1 MWSFAPFAVD
11 VVARRPTYTCPNPPF
26 PSFLSTMYVGDPPT
40 CVCVVRWFFRK
51 KKRRITK
58 VRERVRSSDFKRHSS
73 RRNSFKARL
82 WTMNDENTHA
92 IRFVSSFYHQKR
104 KNDDDAL
111 KVELPS
117 PELARS
123 RRRRRP
129 PRSRDRCPS
138 FFVRRPLLY
147 FEMSRRI
154 RRLSDDFPT
163 TRSFARRGENEKGER
178 ERVSQFGSAVARRRL
193 LGCCC
198 RRREERRQKVTKTER
213 EREKVSS
220 SWEEKKYGEKKC
232 RSRGGQTISKN
243 AHELHTRIL
252 IYTICWIHTVEENVF
267 RTTTTTTTT
276 TTLQNAHHD
285 EEEEEKALKSVIA
298 PPQTWTTTH
307 PASFVSF
314 VASRTRPS

>member
-1 MWSFAPFAVD
+1 MHPLLDRCSNFKAISFAPGPMCSFAPFAVD
-11 VVARRPTYTCPNPPF
+11 VVALLPTYTWPKPPF

-58 VRERVRSSDFKRHSS
+58 VRERVRSDFKRHSS
-73 RRNSFKARL
+73 RRNSFARL

-92 IRFVSSFYHQKR
+92 IRVSSFYHQKR

-111 KVELPS
+111 KVVLPS

-163 TRSFARRGENEKGER
+163 TRSFARRGEKNEKGER
-178 ERVSQFGSAVARRRL
+178 ERVSQCGSAVARRQSL

-198 RRREERRQKVTKTER
+198 RRREERRLKVTKTER
-213 EREKVSS
+213 ERERKSRPLGKRRNMAKKNVDR
-220 SWEEKKYGEKKC
+220 EEDK
-232 RSRGGQTISKN
+232 
-243 AHELHTRIL
+243 
-252 IYTICWIHTVEENVF
+252 
-267 RTTTTTTTT
+267 
-276 TTLQNAHHD
+276 
-285 EEEEEKALKSVIA
+285 
-298 PPQTWTTTH
+298 P
-307 PASFVSF
+307 
-314 VASRTRPS
+314 

>member
-58 VRERVRSSDFKRHSS
+58 VRERVRSDFKRHSS

-82 WTMNDENTHA
+82 WTMNDENTQRA
-92 IRFVSSFYHQKR
+92 IIRFVSSFYHQKR
-104 KNDDDAL
+104 YKNDDDAL
-111 KVELPS
+111 IKVVLLPS

-178 ERVSQFGSAVARRRL
+178 ERVSQCGSAVARRQSL
-193 LGCCC
+193 FVGCCC
-198 RRREERRQKVTKTER
+198 QSRREERRLKVTKTESLVLLGR
-213 EREKVSS
+213 EEIWR
-220 SWEEKKYGEKKC
+220 KKMSIE
-232 RSRGGQTISKN
+232 R
-243 AHELHTRIL
+243 
-252 IYTICWIHTVEENVF
+252 
-267 RTTTTTTTT
+267 RT
-276 TTLQNAHHD
+276 NH
-285 EEEEEKALKSVIA
+285 K
-298 PPQTWTTTH
+298 
-307 PASFVSF
+307 
-314 VASRTRPS
+314 

>member
-58 VRERVRSSDFKRHSS
+58 VRERVRSDFKRHSS

-111 KVELPS
+111 KVVLLPS

-178 ERVSQFGSAVARRRL
+178 ERVSQCGSAVARRQSL
-193 LGCCC
+193 FVGCCC
-198 RRREERRQKVTKTER
+198 QSRREERRLIKVTKTESLVLLGR
-213 EREKVSS
+213 EEIWR
-220 SWEEKKYGEKKC
+220 KKMSIE
-232 RSRGGQTISKN
+232 R
-243 AHELHTRIL
+243 
-252 IYTICWIHTVEENVF
+252 
-267 RTTTTTTTT
+267 RT
-276 TTLQNAHHD
+276 NH
-285 EEEEEKALKSVIA
+285 K
-298 PPQTWTTTH
+298 
-307 PASFVSF
+307 
-314 VASRTRPS
+314 

>member
-58 VRERVRSSDFKRHSS
+58 VRERVRSDFKRHSS
-73 RRNSFKARL
+73 RRNSFARL
-82 WTMNDENTHA
+82 WTTNDENTHA
-92 IRFVSSFYHQKR
+92 IRVSSFYQKR
-104 KNDDDAL
+104 KNDDAL
-111 KVELPS
+111 KVVLPS

-138 FFVRRPLLY
+138 FFVRRPL
-147 FEMSRRI
+147 FRCRDEFDDD
-154 RRLSDDFPT
+154 DDFPT
-163 TRSFARRGENEKGER
+163 TRSARRGENEKGER
-178 ERVSQFGSAVARRRL
+178 ERVSRGSAVARRRL
-193 LGCCC
+193 FGCCC

-213 EREKVSS
+213 EREKVPS

-232 RSRGGQTISKN
+232 RSRGGKTISKN
-243 AHELHTRIL
+243 AHELHIL

-267 RTTTTTTTT
+267 RTTTTT

>member
-1 MWSFAPFAVD
+1 MHPLLDRCSNFKAISFAPGPMWSFAPFAVD

-58 VRERVRSSDFKRHSS
+58 VRERVRSDFKRHSS

-82 WTMNDENTHA
+82 WTMNDENTQRA
-92 IRFVSSFYHQKR
+92 IIRFVSSFYHQKR
-104 KNDDDAL
+104 YKNDDDAL
-111 KVELPS
+111 IKVVLLPS

-178 ERVSQFGSAVARRRL
+178 ERVSQCGSAVARRQSL
-193 LGCCC
+193 FVGCCC
-198 RRREERRQKVTKTER
+198 QSRREERRLIKVTKTESLVLLGR
-213 EREKVSS
+213 EEIWR
-220 SWEEKKYGEKKC
+220 KKMSIE
-232 RSRGGQTISKN
+232 R
-243 AHELHTRIL
+243 
-252 IYTICWIHTVEENVF
+252 
-267 RTTTTTTTT
+267 RT
-276 TTLQNAHHD
+276 NH
-285 EEEEEKALKSVIA
+285 K
-298 PPQTWTTTH
+298 
-307 PASFVSF
+307 
-314 VASRTRPS
+314 

>member
-58 VRERVRSSDFKRHSS
+58 VRERVRSDFKRHSS

-111 KVELPS
+111 KVVLLPS

-163 TRSFARRGENEKGER
+163 TRSFARRGEKNEKGER
-178 ERVSQFGSAVARRRL
+178 ERVSQCGSAVARRQSL
-193 LGCCC
+193 FVGCCC
-198 RRREERRQKVTKTER
+198 QSRREERRLIKVTKTESLVLLGR
-213 EREKVSS
+213 EEIWR
-220 SWEEKKYGEKKC
+220 KKMSIE
-232 RSRGGQTISKN
+232 R
-243 AHELHTRIL
+243 
-252 IYTICWIHTVEENVF
+252 
-267 RTTTTTTTT
+267 RT
-276 TTLQNAHHD
+276 NH
-285 EEEEEKALKSVIA
+285 K
-298 PPQTWTTTH
+298 
-307 PASFVSF
+307 
-314 VASRTRPS
+314 

>member
-58 VRERVRSSDFKRHSS
+58 VRERVRSDFKRHSS
-73 RRNSFKARL
+73 RRNSFARL

-92 IRFVSSFYHQKR
+92 IRVSSFYHQKR

-111 KVELPS
+111 KVVLPS

-163 TRSFARRGENEKGER
+163 TRSFARRGEKNEKGER
-178 ERVSQFGSAVARRRL
+178 ERVSQCGSAVARRQSL
-193 LGCCC
+193 FVGCCC
-198 RRREERRQKVTKTER
+198 QSRREERRLKVTKTESLVLLGR
-213 EREKVSS
+213 EEIWR
-220 SWEEKKYGEKKC
+220 KKMSIE
-232 RSRGGQTISKN
+232 RRKN
-243 AHELHTRIL
+243 H
-252 IYTICWIHTVEENVF
+252 
-267 RTTTTTTTT
+267 
-276 TTLQNAHHD
+276 
-285 EEEEEKALKSVIA
+285 K
-298 PPQTWTTTH
+298 
-307 PASFVSF
+307 
-314 VASRTRPS
+314 

>member
-82 WTMNDENTHA
+82 WTMNDENTQRA
-92 IRFVSSFYHQKR
+92 IIRFVSSFYHQKR
-104 KNDDDAL
+104 YKNDDDAL
-111 KVELPS
+111 IKVVLLPS

-163 TRSFARRGENEKGER
+163 TFRSFARRGENEKGER
-178 ERVSQFGSAVARRRL
+178 ERVSQCGSAVARRQSL
-193 LGCCC
+193 FVGCCC
-198 RRREERRQKVTKTER
+198 QSRREERRLIKVTKTESLVLLGR
-213 EREKVSS
+213 EEIWR
-220 SWEEKKYGEKKC
+220 KKMSIE
-232 RSRGGQTISKN
+232 R
-243 AHELHTRIL
+243 
-252 IYTICWIHTVEENVF
+252 
-267 RTTTTTTTT
+267 RT
-276 TTLQNAHHD
+276 NH
-285 EEEEEKALKSVIA
+285 K
-298 PPQTWTTTH
+298 
-307 PASFVSF
+307 
-314 VASRTRPS
+314 

>member
-58 VRERVRSSDFKRHSS
+58 VRERVRSDFKRHSS

-92 IRFVSSFYHQKR
+92 IIRFVSSFYHQKR
-104 KNDDDAL
+104 YKNDDDAL
-111 KVELPS
+111 IKVVLLPS

-163 TRSFARRGENEKGER
+163 TRSFARRGEKNEKGER
-178 ERVSQFGSAVARRRL
+178 ERVSQCGSAVARRQSL
-193 LGCCC
+193 FVGCCC
-198 RRREERRQKVTKTER
+198 QSRREERRLIKVTKTESLVLLGR
-213 EREKVSS
+213 EEIWR
-220 SWEEKKYGEKKC
+220 KKMSIE
-232 RSRGGQTISKN
+232 R
-243 AHELHTRIL
+243 
-252 IYTICWIHTVEENVF
+252 
-267 RTTTTTTTT
+267 RT
-276 TTLQNAHHD
+276 NH
-285 EEEEEKALKSVIA
+285 K
-298 PPQTWTTTH
+298 
-307 PASFVSF
+307 
-314 VASRTRPS
+314 